1 MVTWLGYAAPQIDEV
16 LSPSRTVISPAV
28 AARGGEELAAF
39 VTGLDAARDVPPDQS
54 VLGHSYGSVVL
65 SFALRRP
72 TGIDRVALFGSPGTG
87 GAVRSIVDTGL
98 APGGLNVLGT
108 IDDPVVRSGSLVLGP
123 AAAAVAGA
131 RSLST
136 YAPGDAA
143 SAARRTSRG
152 HSDYLKV
159 GSDSALNLAAVVADR
174 HDATVPESDSER
186 RRKRGVLTPDAAAVR
201 APAPPDVV
209 ATRRDACDS

>member
-1 MVTWLGYAAPQIDEV
+1 M
-16 LSPSRTVISPAV
+16 

-98 APGGLNVLGT
+98 APGGFNVLGSV
-108 IDDPVVRSGSLVLGP
+108 DDPVVGERGPRPRARRSRGRRAPDRCPPMPRATRHRPP
-123 AAAAVAGA
+123 AAPLEVTPTTS
-131 RSLST
+131 R
-136 YAPGDAA
+136 
-143 SAARRTSRG
+143 SAAT
-152 HSDYLKV
+152 
-159 GSDSALNLAAVVADR
+159 APLNLAAVVADR
-174 HDATVPESDSER
+174 HDATVPESESER
-186 RRKRGVLTPDAAAVR
+186 RRKRGR
-201 APAPPDVV
+201 
-209 ATRRDACDS
+209 